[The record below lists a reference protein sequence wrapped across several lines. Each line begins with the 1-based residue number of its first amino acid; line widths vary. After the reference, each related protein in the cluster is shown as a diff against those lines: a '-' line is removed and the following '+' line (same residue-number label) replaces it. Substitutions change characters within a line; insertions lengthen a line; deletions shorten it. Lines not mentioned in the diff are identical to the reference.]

1 MALLAQLIDDV
12 VVHKFE
18 ISGSEMTIGRRP
30 NCDIVIDDSAVS
42 GQHAKLVAQPNPF
55 FESYLEVYLED
66 LGSTN
71 GTFVL
76 DLPVKGKTRLHDGD
90 IVRIGLNTF
99 KFIDDTEQ
107 EMERTVHLI
116 RTQQSQQ

>member
-18 ISGSEMTIGRRP
+18 LSKPETTIGRRTS
-30 NCDIVIDDSAVS
+30 CDIVIDDSAVS
-42 GQHAKLVAQPNPF
+42 GQHARVVLQANPYF
-55 FESYLEVYLED
+55 SEYLEVYVED

-76 DLPVKGKTRLHDGD
+76 DLPVKERTRLHHGD
-90 IVRIGLNTF
+90 IVRIALNTF